1 MPSKS
6 KKKKLSKAGHKI
18 INRRASYD
26 YQLLEKFEA
35 GIALTGA
42 EVKSVKAGHMKLEEA
57 FVQIRDNEAW
67 LVNAHIHPYAFADNR
82 DYDSRRSRK
91 LLLHKNELL
100 KIAQQAAEKGLT
112 IVPIACY
119 NKHNRVKLEIAL
131 AKGKKKY
138 EKREAMKRKDL
149 QREVESDLRIK

>member
-6 KKKKLSKAGHKI
+6 KSKHFTKI
-18 INRRASYD
+18 INRRANYD

-100 KIAQQAAEKGLT
+100 KIAQQVAQHGLT

-138 EKREAMKRKDL
+138 EKREALKRKDI
-149 QREVESDLRIK
+149 QREVESSLKIRN

>member
-6 KKKKLSKAGHKI
+6 KKI
-18 INRRASYD
+18 INRRAGYD

-100 KIAQQAAEKGLT
+100 KIAQQVAEKGLT
-112 IVPIACY
+112 IVPISCY

-138 EKREAMKRKDL
+138 EKREAIKRRDI
-149 QREVESDLRIK
+149 QREVEGSLKLRI

>member
-6 KKKKLSKAGHKI
+6 RSKKLNKAGQKI
-18 INRRASYD
+18 INRRAGYD

-57 FVQIRDNEAW
+57 FVQVRDNEAW

-100 KIAQQAAEKGLT
+100 KIAQQIAQHGLT

-138 EKREAMKRKDL
+138 EKKEVLKRKDL

>member
-1 MPSKS
+1 MPLKQRSK
-6 KKKKLSKAGHKI
+6 KI

-35 GIALTGA
+35 GISLTGA

-57 FVQIRDNEAW
+57 FVQIRDGEAW

-82 DYDSRRSRK
+82 DYDSRRTRK

-100 KIAQQAAEKGLT
+100 KLAQETQQKGLT
-112 IVPIACY
+112 IIPVSCY
-119 NKHNRVKLEIAL
+119 NKHNRIKLEIAL
-131 AKGKKKY
+131 GKGKKKY
-138 EKREAMKRKDL
+138 DKREALKRKDL
-149 QREVESDLRIK
+149 QREIESQMKEK